1 MVKGSM
7 FDTFYYQGSPIKD
20 WPGDLASEEAEAAL
34 YLDLGRLSQGPEA
47 PKKGRTWLRALT
59 PTSLT
64 WPRCHT
70 ITHSWER
77 LRSWRCQGIRSLRVI
92 RMRSLQPKCQSVKV
106 RMIFVVRVQIY
117 SVQVQFKWWPG
128 SFFKQMMSRKLS
140 LKISIDHFSLF
151 LDVRCW
157 QACQG
162 DVVSSQ

>member
-1 MVKGSM
+1 MV
-7 FDTFYYQGSPIKD
+7 TFLLIP
-20 WPGDLASEEAEAAL
+20 AL
-34 YLDLGRLSQGPEA
+34 YLDMRRHSQGPEA

-70 ITHSWER
+70 ITYTIHGGETQELEIPR
-77 LRSWRCQGIRSLRVI
+77 RSLWFI

-106 RMIFVVRVQIY
+106 RMIFVVRVQIC